1 MAYTLTYSGG
11 NIVINDGTLNIT
23 NTSLAI
29 PGRNYAGYG
38 RPVDQNLVSM
48 LEHFASNT
56 GGPPNAIK
64 GQVWFDST
72 TSLLKYNVSNTSTP
86 SWTTIA
92 ASSPTSHVVFG
103 SVTTGNITTGGPT
116 IPGTLTGNWTL
127 TPGSRL
133 QATYADLAERFA
145 ADDVYEPGTVV
156 ELGGSREI
164 TVAKNDLSENVFGVV
179 SNSAGYVMNAHA
191 GDDETHPAIAM
202 TGRVHIKAKGKIKKG
217 DRLVSAGNGYA
228 RAAKNNEV
236 NSFNIIGKAL
246 EDKLTEDDGKVLA
259 AVVAKL

>member
-56 GGPPNAIK
+56 GGPPNPIK

-72 TSLLKYNVSNTSTP
+72 TSLLKCNVSNTSTP
-86 SWTTIA
+86 SWTTVA
-92 ASSPTSHVVFG
+92 FSSPTSNVVFG

-116 IPGTLTGNWTL
+116 IPGTITGNWLL

-145 ADDVYEPGTVV
+145 ADAVYEPGTVM
-156 ELGGSREI
+156 ELGGAREV
-164 TVAKNDLSENVFGVV
+164 TMAKDDCSTRVFGVV
-179 SNSAGYVMNAHA
+179 SNTAGYVMNAHV
-191 GDDETHPAIAM
+191 GDDLSHPAIAM
-202 TGRVHIKAKGKIKKG
+202 TGRVQVKIKGKVKKG
-217 DRLVSAGNGYA
+217 ERLVSAGNGFA
-228 RAAKNNEV
+228 RAAKVGEI
-236 NSFNIIGKAL
+236 NSFNVVGRAL
-246 EDKLTEDDGKVLA
+246 EDKLTEGEGKVFA
-259 AVVAKL
+259 AVNAKL

>member
-48 LEHFASNT
+48 LEHFASST
-56 GGPPNAIK
+56 GGPSNSIK
-64 GQVWFDST
+64 GQIWFDST
-72 TSLLKYNVSNTSTP
+72 SSLLKYNVSNTSTP

-116 IPGTLTGNWTL
+116 IPGTITGNWLL

-145 ADDVYEPGTVV
+145 ADAIYEPGTVV
-156 ELGGSREI
+156 ELGGSREV
-164 TVAKNDLSENVFGVV
+164 TEAKEDLSTRVFGVV
-179 SNSAGYVMNAHA
+179 SDSAGYIMNAHV
-191 GDDETHPAIAM
+191 GDDLTHPAIAM
-202 TGRVHIKAKGKIKKG
+202 TGRVKVKVRGKVRKGE
-217 DRLVSAGNGYA
+217 RLVSAGNGFA
-228 RAAKNNEV
+228 RAAKINEI
-236 NSFNIIGKAL
+236 NSFNIVGRAL
-246 EDKLTEDDGKVLA
+246 EDKLTEGEGKVFA
-259 AVVAKL
+259 AVSAKL